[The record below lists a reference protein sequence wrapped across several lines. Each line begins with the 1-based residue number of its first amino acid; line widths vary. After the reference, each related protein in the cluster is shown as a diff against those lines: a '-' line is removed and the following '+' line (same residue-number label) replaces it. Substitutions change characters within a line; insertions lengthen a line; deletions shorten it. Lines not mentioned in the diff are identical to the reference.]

1 MMQNEVTREGNGQDA
16 PQEDAQHT
24 SCCIV
29 GGGPAGAV
37 LALLLARQS
46 VPVILLETHMDF
58 EREFR
63 GDTLHPGVMEILDD
77 IGLAEPLLTLRHT
90 KVRQVDVQSP
100 AGPVKVNL
108 GDGFA
113 RLKTKF
119 PYITVMA
126 QSQFLTFIT
135 KEAARY
141 PDFHLVMGAQAD
153 ALIEEDGV
161 VRGVRYRTSH
171 GEHEVRAPLVVAAD
185 GRFSRLRKLA
195 GREPVKT
202 SPPIDVLWF
211 RLSRRKADT
220 LDALDARTGHG
231 LFVVLI
237 DRFDYWQVGCVISK
251 GQYHELREAGL
262 ESFRHSFAQA
272 VPELADRIGE
282 LSEWKQ
288 VSVLSVESNRLKQW
302 YAPGLLF
309 IGDAAHVM
317 SPVGGV
323 GINYAIFD
331 AVVASNVLGPRL
343 RAGRPIEARELA
355 EVQHQ
360 RELPTRAIQLF
371 QTLAQKLVMMRL
383 KNGRATATAT
393 PPRLL
398 NLLFQSSWFLALPA
412 WFIGF
417 GLHTPRV
424 KDNNPDG
431 RTDRTPE

>member
-1 MMQNEVTREGNGQDA
+1 MMQDEATQEETAQNALKQDVE
-16 PQEDAQHT
+16 QT
-24 SCCIV
+24 TCCVV

-37 LALLLARQS
+37 LALLLARQG
-46 VPVILLETHMDF
+46 VPVILLETHLDF

-100 AGPVKVNL
+100 VGPVKVSL

-141 PDFHLVMGAQAD
+141 PDFRLVMGAQAD

-161 VRGVRYRTSH
+161 VRGVRYRSSH
-171 GEHEVRAPLVVAAD
+171 GEHEVHASLVVAAD

-195 GREPVKT
+195 GGEPVKT

-211 RLSRRKADT
+211 RLSHHEADT

-237 DRFDYWQVGCVISK
+237 DRFDYWQVGCVIAK
-251 GQYHELREAGL
+251 GQYHEIRKAGL
-262 ESFRHSFAQA
+262 EQFRHSFAQA
-272 VPELADRIGE
+272 VPELADRIDE

-331 AVVASNVLGPRL
+331 AVVASNVLGPTL
-343 RAGRPIEARELA
+343 RAGRPIDTRELA

-360 RELPTRAIQLF
+360 RELPTKAIQLF
-371 QTLAQKLVMMRL
+371 QTLAQKLVMQRL
-383 KNGRATATAT
+383 KNGRTTVPVK

-398 NLLFQSSWFLALPA
+398 NLLLQSSWFLALPA

-417 GLHTPRV
+417 GLCTPHV
-424 KDNNPDG
+424 KDNN
-431 RTDRTPE
+431 RHERVS